1 VRKRSDLT
9 SALSITP
16 SYLRN
21 SYSDSGLVTDYR
33 DWQIPLGRRFRSLK
47 IWFVVRSYGIEGLQK
62 HIRTHIAIGEK
73 FHSLILERKDLFDV
87 LAGPA
92 FALTVITVK
101 PRKRERRVSAANK
114 SDPTHERYLNDFTPD
129 AMAQA
134 LIDAN
139 RITKEVYELINTRG
153 EIFLT
158 SGVIGGVYAIRVV
171 AAGPMTEEKHLERAY
186 EILVNTAEEV
196 LGKEDGG
203 ELEKNGL

>member
-1 VRKRSDLT
+1 MFSCLYVKKRSELT

-47 IWFVVRSYGIEGLQK
+47 IWFVLRSYGVSGIQA
-62 HIRTHIAIGEK
+62 HIRNHIRLGEL
-73 FHSLILERKDLFDV
+73 FHSLVQTRQDLFSV
-87 LAGPA
+87 LTGPA
-92 FALTVITVK
+92 FALTVITIL
-101 PRKRERRVSAANK
+101 PKRGERRVSASE
-114 SDPTHERYLNDFTPD
+114 SDPSHERYLNDFTPD
-129 AMAQA
+129 AKDQA

-139 RITKEVYELINTRG
+139 KLTKEVYELVNTRG

-171 AAGPMTEEKHLERAY
+171 SATPSAEERYIKRAFDILVETTL
-186 EILVNTAEEV
+186 EIL
-196 LGKEDGG
+196 GKT
-203 ELEKNGL
+203 